1 MYQFFKRT
9 MDILFSFLG
18 LIILSPLLLIISIL
32 LVFTNS
38 HKIIIKQK
46 RVGRY
51 NKIFSLYKFR
61 TMIDIFDDRK
71 SNLVSAKITKLGKFL
86 RNTSLDELPQLL
98 NILVGDMSFIGPR
111 PKTIE
116 ETLFIMD
123 KKYIYRNS
131 IRPGLTGLA
140 AVRGRNKLTPKE
152 AFALDLEYV
161 SNECFLSDVK
171 ILFSTIKV
179 VFLKEGV
186 NYSVDTPFIPHR
198 DYWQNID
205 KITSAKAKL
214 LIQEA
219 KEICYSKVKYI
230 GNIKKIDFINFINR
244 KVE

>member
-186 NYSVDTPFIPHR
+186 N
-198 DYWQNID
+198 
-205 KITSAKAKL
+205 
-214 LIQEA
+214 
-219 KEICYSKVKYI
+219 
-230 GNIKKIDFINFINR
+230 
-244 KVE
+244 